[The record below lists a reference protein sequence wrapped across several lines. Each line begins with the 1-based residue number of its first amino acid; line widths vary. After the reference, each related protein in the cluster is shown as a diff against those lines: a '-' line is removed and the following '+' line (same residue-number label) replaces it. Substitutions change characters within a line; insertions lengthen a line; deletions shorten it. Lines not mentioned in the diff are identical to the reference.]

1 MQVGDIIIKAD
12 GQPVDDAASLQAAVD
27 RSKDRLVLTVLR
39 DGEERNLTVTPVE
52 QDGRKRLGIYVR
64 EGIAGVGTVTYYDP
78 ESGAFGAL
86 GHGVSDPRGN
96 LLPLEA
102 GTALEAEVVSVK
114 KGRAGAPGQLQGAFQ
129 KDAVLGEL
137 EKNTRCGVLVRQQ
150 QDGAEFLC
158 QLRKPRRFIR
168 ERQQFCLTFPEQRYG
183 SILWRF

>member
-1 MQVGDIIIKAD
+1 MAS
-12 GQPVDDAASLQAAVD
+12 PVDDAASLQAAVD

-96 LLPLEA
+96 LLPLEGP

-137 EKNTRCGVLVRQQ
+137 EKKYP
-150 QDGAEFLC
+150 
-158 QLRKPRRFIR
+158 LRGFW
-168 ERQQFCLTFPEQRYG
+168 YG
-183 SILWRF
+183 SSRMERNSSASCGNPGDSYGNGSNFV